1 MSTGEKLYDSALDF
15 AEKQE
20 YEKAY
25 ALYNAAAQLDYVP
38 AQINVAIAYLKGQG
52 VAQNDQAAFMWLQKA
67 AAQNHPVALSNLGF
81 CYSQGRGV
89 AVDKQRALAL
99 YKQAA
104 DMGNEMG
111 SKNYKALYEDLYG
124 VPPTPPAPPAPA
136 QPQYQQPQYQQPQYQ
151 QPQYQQP
158 QYQQPQYQQPQYQPA
173 PPSAPVSN
181 IYTAQDVQ
189 RILNMY
195 KESWVPKLCARLNG
209 FFIAFLILFA
219 FRGFEGYPELFLS
232 LFGSFI
238 LICTLLTI
246 FFSFPHR
253 KRYYKRKRINEAIRY
268 DSGDMQIA
276 IKVYNAY
283 PGKKSLD
290 YIRALNPAAAQLI
303 DYQLAQKKAGNS

>member
-1 MSTGEKLYDSALDF
+1 MATAVDLYNDALDF

-25 ALYNAAAQLDYVP
+25 AFYNTAAELGYVP
-38 AQINVAIAYLKGQG
+38 AQINLAIAYLKGQG
-52 VAQNDQAAFMWLQKA
+52 VAQNDQAAFTWLQKA
-67 AAQNHPVALSNLGF
+67 AAQNHPVAISNLGF
-81 CYSQGRGV
+81 CYSNGRGV

-124 VPPTPPAPPAPA
+124 VAPVNTPAAPAQPTP

-158 QYQQPQYQQPQYQPA
+158 QYQQPQTPPA
-173 PPSAPVSN
+173 APASN

-189 RILNMY
+189 KILNLY
-195 KESWVPKLCARLNG
+195 KPSWVPRLCSRLNG
-209 FFIAFLILFA
+209 VFIAFLIIFA
-219 FRGFEGYPELFLS
+219 FRGFEGYPEIFLT

-238 LICTLLTI
+238 VICTLLTI
-246 FFSFPHR
+246 LFSFPHR

-268 DSGDMQIA
+268 DSGNMQIA

-290 YIRALNPAAAQLI
+290 YIRSLNPAAAQLI
-303 DYQLAQKKAGNS
+303 DQQLAAQPGK